1 MDEFQPWRPHPG
13 PQEEFCSRGEY
24 EVFFGGAKSPGKTDC
39 LIAEAT
45 RDISHPRYHGL
56 ILRRTFPR
64 LQEII
69 DRCHALYPKVGG
81 DYRSGEHRWY
91 FPSGAKITL
100 GHVQHEEDKRDYHGK
115 EFHFMGFDELTEFS
129 DTQYLFIL
137 ANVRKAVSGLSLRV
151 RSTSNPGGIGH
162 VWVKSRFVDPCKPT
176 QTVEYLG
183 GDGERH
189 TMLIPRTYIDPVDG
203 TSRCFVPA
211 TVYDNPSIMVN
222 DPGYVRRLEGLPT
235 VERQRLLY
243 GSWDIF
249 ENQAFPELSQR
260 VHGCDPFAVPP
271 EWEKFAV
278 MDWGYAK
285 PFSIGW
291 YAVDFDG
298 TLWRYRE
305 YYGCKKDESDRG
317 LRMTPIDVAREIV
330 KLEKERVKFRVA
342 DPACWSQVVKS
353 DKTLGPSIIED
364 MSKEG
369 LYWVKADN
377 NRILGKLQM
386 HQRLKLEEEYD
397 DLGELKAEHPSFI
410 AFNDQFHFWRTMQ
423 QLRLDVKN
431 PEDVDTDQEDH
442 IYDEFRYACMS
453 RPIIPKRQSVIPQ
466 GTFAA
471 ERSRYIKAK
480 KYAEKHGVS
489 MAAAYSRVR

>member
-1 MDEFQPWRPHPG
+1 MDEYKPWRPHPG

-39 LIAEAT
+39 LIAVAT
-45 RDISHPRYHGL
+45 RDIGHPRYHGL

-69 DRCHALYPKVGG
+69 DRCWALYPRLGG
-81 DYRSGEHRWY
+81 VYRSTEHRWY

-115 EFHFMGFDELTEFS
+115 EFHFIGFDELTEFTE
-129 DTQYLFIL
+129 TQYLFIL
-137 ANVRKAVSGLSLRV
+137 ANVRKAVGGLNLRI
-151 RSTSNPGGIGH
+151 RGTSNPGGLGH
-162 VWVKSRFVDPCKPT
+162 VWVKTRFVDPCKPDR
-176 QTVEYLG
+176 TVEYMG
-183 GDGERH
+183 GDGQIH
-189 TMLIPRTYIDPVDG
+189 TMPIPKTYIDPTDG

-222 DPGYVRRLEGLPT
+222 DPGYVRRLENLPS

-249 ENQAFPELSQR
+249 ENQAFPELLQR
-260 VHGCDPFAVPP
+260 VHGCDPFTIPP
-271 EWEKFAV
+271 EWEKFCV

-305 YYGCKKDESDRG
+305 YYGCKNGEADKG
-317 LRMTPIDVAREIV
+317 LRMTPVEVARGIFER
-330 KLEKERVKFRVA
+330 EKERIKFRVA
-342 DPACWSQVVKS
+342 DPACWSATVKS
-353 DKTLGPSIIED
+353 DKTIGPSIIQD
-364 MSKEG
+364 MTKEG

-377 NRILGKLQM
+377 NRLLGKLQM
-386 HQRLKLEEEYD
+386 HERFRLEQEVD
-397 DLGELKAEHPSFI
+397 DLGIVKAEHPRFI
-410 AFNDQFHFWRTMQ
+410 AFNDQHHFWRTMQ
-423 QLRLDVKN
+423 KLRLDAKN
-431 PEDVDTDQEDH
+431 PEDIDTDQEDH
-442 IYDEFRYACMS
+442 IADEVRYAFMS
-453 RPIIPKRQSVIPQ
+453 RPIIPKRKNVAPQ
-466 GTFAA
+466 GTFAS
-471 ERSRYIKAK
+471 ERSRYIRAR
-480 KYAEKHGVS
+480 KYAEQHGVS
-489 MAAAYSRVR
+489 MEAAYARCR